1 MKRTKILFSIMAIF
15 CCMVS
20 CNKETDTPS
29 IDGGLSYYGFP
40 CHAHNLLAIVGEI
53 TAESSDY
60 SDYNVRKVVGGDVNT
75 TECAISLITYDS
87 LDAVIVPQ
95 YYEEASSFDIGFWV
109 IQTAVRDVIPE
120 IEEAVDTYVSKTR
133 TVMTAFQYRFEGVT
147 ALSITADKE
156 FNGIAAGK
164 ELTHCFH
171 IARYSPSFVF
181 DYDTYDF
188 SVLDG
193 WRKDNI
199 ADWLAMKPLA
209 QPGMTLMIKEE
220 ARSAAN
226 DIAFTITMT
235 LTDGRVL
242 TATTPAVDIAD

>member
-1 MKRTKILFSIMAIF
+1 MKRTKLLFSLMAIF

-20 CNKETDTPS
+20 CNKDTDTQS
-29 IDGGLSYYGFP
+29 INGGWGGYYGFP

-53 TAESSDY
+53 PVESSG
-60 SDYNVRKVVGGDVNT
+60 YNVKKVVGGDVKT
-75 TECAISLITYDS
+75 VEYAISLITYDS
-87 LDAVIVPQ
+87 LDTVIVPQ

-109 IQTAVRDVIPE
+109 IQNTVRDVIPE

-133 TVMTAFQYRFEGVT
+133 AIMSALQYRFEGVT
-147 ALSITADKE
+147 ALSITANKE

-171 IARYSPSFVF
+171 IVRYSPPFVF
-181 DYDTYDF
+181 NHDTYEL
-188 SVLDG
+188 SVLDE

-220 ARSAAN
+220 ARCIAN
-226 DIAFTITMT
+226 NIAFTIAMT

-242 TATTPAVDIAD
+242 TATTPAVNIIN